1 MGTEI
6 PVTEICRAEKS
17 ALPLFQRDAPSFLW
31 KERRVR
37 VAVPGS
43 RITLFA
49 LADRYPCSPSLH
61 PPQAAF
67 RLASPLYPLQ
77 GLWAACCR
85 SLNHSFP
92 P

>member
-37 VAVPGS
+37 VAVPGL
-43 RITLFA
+43 RITVGSAARFA
-49 LADRYPCSPSLH
+49 RDNS
-61 PPQAAF
+61 
-67 RLASPLYPLQ
+67 RLA
-77 GLWAACCR
+77 CR
-85 SLNHSFP
+85 HESVLLR
-92 P
+92 